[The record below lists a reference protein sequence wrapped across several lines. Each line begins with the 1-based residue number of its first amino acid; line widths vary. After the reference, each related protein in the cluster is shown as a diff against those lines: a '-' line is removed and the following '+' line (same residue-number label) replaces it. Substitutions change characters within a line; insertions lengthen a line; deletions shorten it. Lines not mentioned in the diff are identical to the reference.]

1 MMAWIRRSRVPIVRQ
16 SEAAECGLA
25 CIAMISCSA
34 GRHVSLSEL
43 RHRHPTSLKGATL
56 AQLVDIARK
65 LGFSGRAVRLDLDE
79 LERLQ
84 TPCILHWDMTHFVVL
99 ERVARGSVVIVD
111 PARGRREVSH
121 DETSRRFT
129 GVALE
134 LTPVAGLRARPP
146 APTVSPWQLSGSMHG
161 VRSAVAQVL
170 SLSLALQV
178 FILLA
183 PFFMQW
189 VVDQV
194 LVSGDRDL
202 LAVLGI
208 GFSLSLLLQ
217 ASIGLLRGW
226 SLVHLSSSLGVQWV
240 GNTFSHVLRLPIEFF
255 ERRHL
260 GDITSRLGSVH
271 AIRRV
276 LTTSF
281 VESIIDGVMALGTLT
296 LMFLYDGRLAF
307 VTILAVLLYLLL
319 RAILYGSLKERSDE
333 QLVAAAKQQT
343 HLLES
348 LRGIQAIRLAGHA
361 SRREATYSSLT
372 VDTLNGEVALARM
385 GLGFA
390 TASQL
395 IFGFERIAVVWLG
408 ALAAMDGRFTVGM
421 LIAYLAYK
429 DQFVQRTSSLVDK
442 WVEFRMLRLHGERL
456 ADILLCSP
464 QEADCLVD
472 EAPNPSHG
480 AMRVEVQGL
489 SFRYADGDPWVL
501 RDCSFVIEPGECVA
515 IAGASGCGKT
525 TLLKVMLGL
534 LKPTEGVVRLG
545 GIDVHRHGGS
555 RARDVIGAVMQ
566 GDPLFAGTILD
577 NISLFDPDAD
587 PARVEAVAR
596 VAGVHDDIVAMPMGY
611 HSLVGDMGA
620 ALSGGQ
626 LQRVVLARALYR
638 QPRLLVLD
646 EATSHLDMASERRVN
661 VAVRQ
666 LEITRLLVAH
676 RTETIASADRVLL
689 MEGGRIASEWRPE
702 RVPAAVVEH

>member
-1 MMAWIRRSRVPIVRQ
+1 MAAASRRGRVPVIRQ

-25 CIAMISCSA
+25 CIAMMSCAA

-65 LGFSGRAVRLDLDE
+65 LGFSGRAVRLDLNE

-99 ERVARGSVVIVD
+99 ERVARRSVVIVD

-146 APTVSPWQLSGSMHG
+146 APSVSLWQLSGSMHG

-183 PFFMQW
+183 PFYMQW

-226 SLVHLSSSLGVQWV
+226 SLVHISSSLGVQWV

-276 LTTSF
+276 LTTSL

-372 VDTLNGEVALARM
+372 VDALNGEVALARM
-385 GLGFA
+385 GLSFA
-390 TASQL
+390 TANQL
-395 IFGFERIAVVWLG
+395 IFGSERIAVVWLG

-429 DQFVQRTSSLVDK
+429 DQFVQRMSSLVDK

-456 ADILLCSP
+456 ADILLTSPDDESMGSLPADSP
-464 QEADCLVD
+464 QMAL
-472 EAPNPSHG
+472 
-480 AMRVEVQGL
+480 RVEVQGL
-489 SFRYADGDPWVL
+489 SFRYADGDPWII

-534 LKPTEGVVRLG
+534 LKPTEGVVRIG

-566 GDPLFAGTILD
+566 GDHLFAGTILE
-577 NISLFDPDAD
+577 NISFFDPDAN
-587 PARVEAVAR
+587 PARVEGAAR
-596 VAGVHDDIVAMPMGY
+596 LAGVHDEIVAMPMGY
-611 HSLVGDMGA
+611 HSLVGDMGT

-638 QPRLLVLD
+638 EPRLLVLD
-646 EATSHLDMASERRVN
+646 EATSHLDVSSEGRVN
-661 VAVRQ
+661 AAVRQ
-666 LEITRLLVAH
+666 LNITRVLVAH
-676 RTETIASADRVLL
+676 RPETITSAHRVLV
-689 MEGGRIASEWRPE
+689 MQEGRIVRDWRPE
-702 RVPAAVVEH
+702 YSPPTGAAR